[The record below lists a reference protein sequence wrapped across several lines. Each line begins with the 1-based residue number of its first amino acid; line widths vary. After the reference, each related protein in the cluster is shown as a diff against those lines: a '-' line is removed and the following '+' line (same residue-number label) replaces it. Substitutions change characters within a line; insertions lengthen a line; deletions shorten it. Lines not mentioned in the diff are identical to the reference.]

1 MGTALRGFVTPWARW
16 VERWCDHRMQPA
28 KSPLWVA
35 DMGHDGAYVGPYVDP
50 QGRVRDEVTFY
61 PKLELAERE
70 LNLRGTDFAPWRTWL
85 RASLV
90 AAVGS
95 KTAYG
100 DMPKYERELG
110 ARIESALV
118 HLRVKG
124 GGKAY
129 IREIIPAGID
139 LVTTIG
145 KLRGAP
151 PEVPAEFQA
160 KIAERDRF
168 VDASA
173 REQLGRLTGK
183 ARGAS

>member
-1 MGTALRGFVTPWARW
+1 MKRILRN
-16 VERWCDHRMQPA
+16 
-28 KSPLWVA
+28 VA
-35 DMGHDGAYVGPYVDP
+35 ECSHCHDV
-50 QGRVRDEVTFY
+50 
-61 PKLELAERE
+61 
-70 LNLRGTDFAPWRTWL
+70 
-85 RASLV
+85 
-90 AAVGS
+90 
-95 KTAYG
+95 
-100 DMPKYERELG
+100 
-110 ARIESALV
+110 IESHRA
-118 HLRVKG
+118 HDRVWCRCG
-124 GGKAY
+124 AIYTDGGKAY

-173 REQLGRLTGK
+173 RDHLGRLTGK